1 MPLHVEIGVNKKHK
15 KSINLNTYRNMNSF
29 VENKVKNKY
38 QDLAMQSLF
47 YLKNKKLPFIEIDF
61 VLYKS
66 SKRKIDK
73 ANFLSIH
80 EKYFCDALTK
90 LQIIEDDND
99 DYIGTTRY
107 FNGGVDKENPRVEIF
122 IYY

>member
-1 MPLHVEIGVNKKHK
+1 MPLSVEIGVNKKHK
-15 KSINLNTYRNMNSF
+15 KSINLNVYRNLNRF
-29 VENKVKNKY
+29 VENNVKNKY
-38 QDLAMQSLF
+38 QELVINSL
-47 YLKNKKLPFIEIDF
+47 LDHKNKKLPFIEIDF

-73 ANFLSIH
+73 ANFLCIH

-99 DYIGTTRY
+99 DYIGDTRY
-107 FNGGVDKENPRVEIF
+107 FNGGVDKDHPRVEIF